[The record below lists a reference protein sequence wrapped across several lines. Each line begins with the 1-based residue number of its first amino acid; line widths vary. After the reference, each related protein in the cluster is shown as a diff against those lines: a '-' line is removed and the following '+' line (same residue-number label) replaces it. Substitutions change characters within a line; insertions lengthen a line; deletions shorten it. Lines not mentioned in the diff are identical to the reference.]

1 VQAEL
6 RKALRQAIASLEKHN
21 LRYAV
26 IGGIALQL
34 WGKPRFTYDVDI
46 KVLVPD
52 TDYSAARAKIRA
64 AFPKRARPHAPPNP
78 LIVDAQV
85 GDITVDF
92 LLALPGY
99 EENIITRAVRR
110 RMGNLALWI
119 CSAEDLIIQKVVANR
134 PKDWQDIEG
143 ILAEQHGRLD
153 YDYIENWLQQFA
165 DALEQPKILRQ
176 YHDIRK
182 RIDAILVQ
190 HGESSG

>member
-78 LIVDAQV
+78 LI
-85 GDITVDF
+85 GGC
-92 LLALPGY
+92 PS
-99 EENIITRAVRR
+99 R
-110 RMGNLALWI
+110 
-119 CSAEDLIIQKVVANR
+119 
-134 PKDWQDIEG
+134 
-143 ILAEQHGRLD
+143 
-153 YDYIENWLQQFA
+153 
-165 DALEQPKILRQ
+165 
-176 YHDIRK
+176 
-182 RIDAILVQ
+182 
-190 HGESSG
+190 